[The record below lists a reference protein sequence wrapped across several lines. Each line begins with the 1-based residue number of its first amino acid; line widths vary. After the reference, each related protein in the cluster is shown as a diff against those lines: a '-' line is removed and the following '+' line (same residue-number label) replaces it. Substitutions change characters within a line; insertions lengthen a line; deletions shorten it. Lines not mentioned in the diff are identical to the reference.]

1 MGQRAKT
8 LQGSDVF
15 IVDNILQKELND
27 CFPVLRT
34 LLTGQELDEFRALPL
49 KRAGIYHIR
58 FGLML
63 RLKLLG
69 RQTRLYRAFVA
80 EGVHSREM
88 MANRIIL
95 AFYMHLQA
103 EAEVAAEAEEEADDM
118 EQAL

>member
-1 MGQRAKT
+1 M
-8 LQGSDVF
+8 F

-88 MANRIIL
+88 MANRIML
-95 AFYMHLQA
+95 AFYMHLQEEA
-103 EAEVAAEAEEEADDM
+103 EATGAGEVADDM